1 MNRLGSRGKGQGTRD
16 KGQIFSLLACPLSL
30 VPCPFVLWILLW
42 QPPSQPPPP
51 PEEFGRRVRTALQL
65 DYQVQKDFTYLER
78 RRDVRI
84 SRLGKVTIGPFRTF
98 EVYPSDR
105 PGGTYKRLIEVDG
118 KPLGPAELAKADAEH
133 ARDLREGDSRVRS
146 EDARQRAERVSQAD
160 EEQRDR
166 NAILADAIAVFHPTY
181 VGRESVEGES
191 VLVADLKPRA
201 EARVTTREGRWMKR
215 FAGRIWVAAED
226 YQLVKIDMRAFD
238 DISIGWGVIGRINKG
253 SRVLYSRRR
262 FEHAWLPAEVTYEAS
277 GRTLLFRPFQFTATT
292 TFSGY
297 KRR

>member
-1 MNRLGSRGKGQGTRD
+1 M
-16 KGQIFSLLACPLSL
+16 
-30 VPCPFVLWILLW
+30 
-42 QPPSQPPPP
+42 
-51 PEEFGRRVRTALQL
+51 
-65 DYQVQKDFTYLER
+65 
-78 RRDVRI
+78 
-84 SRLGKVTIGPFRTF
+84 
-98 EVYPSDR
+98 
-105 PGGTYKRLIEVDG
+105 
-118 KPLGPAELAKADAEH
+118 
-133 ARDLREGDSRVRS
+133 RS

-166 NAILADAIAVFHPTY
+166 DAILADAIAVFQPTY

-191 VLVADLKPRA
+191 VLIADLKPRA